1 MIDENAIAAA
11 EDEAED
17 ISPPP
22 TPEGYS
28 EPYQFEYPK
37 LPLLL
42 TGVVLTVVFTIIYGV
57 LLVLLQGTDV
67 LPVVFDTATEGEIT
81 LVLDFSR
88 VAIPMLFAFL
98 TVAVFHELLHGLVF
112 QRYGYDV
119 NYGVYWRFGAVYA
132 AVFHQF
138 HTREH
143 NLRVGIAPLAII
155 TVVCLPL
162 LAVPQPLIATVAFF
176 VLVLNTAG
184 SVGDVYALWRF
195 YRMPQ
200 GTVFYDINIAHM
212 YVFEPERAAEG
223 A

>member
-1 MIDENAIAAA
+1 MTDKDPIASAEAGDEGV
-11 EDEAED
+11 
-17 ISPPP
+17 SPPP

-28 EPYQFEYPK
+28 DPYLFEYPT
-37 LPLLL
+37 LLL
-42 TGVVLTVVFTIIYGV
+42 VVAGMVMTVVFTIIYGII
-57 LLVLLQGTDV
+57 LIQLQGSNV
-67 LPVVFDTATEGEIT
+67 LPVVFETGAEGEIT
-81 LVLDFSR
+81 VMLQFTQ

-138 HTREH
+138 HSREH

-155 TVVCLPL
+155 TVIFLPL
-162 LAVPQPLIATVAFF
+162 LAVPHTIVATVAVF

-184 SVGDVYALWRF
+184 SVGDIYALWRF
-195 YRMPQ
+195 YRMPR
-200 GTVFYDINIAHM
+200 GTVFYDINMDNM
-212 YVFEPERAAEG
+212 YVFEPK
-223 A
+223 

>member
-1 MIDENAIAAA
+1 MTDEDPIASA
-11 EDEAED
+11 EAKAEGV
-17 ISPPP
+17 SPPP

-28 EPYQFEYPK
+28 DPYQLEYPK
-37 LPLLL
+37 LLLIVGGMVM
-42 TGVVLTVVFTIIYGV
+42 TVFFTVVYG
-57 LLVLLQGTDV
+57 LILVQLQGPNV
-67 LPVVFDTATEGEIT
+67 LPVVFETGAEGEIR
-81 LVLDFSR
+81 VLLQFTQI
-88 VAIPMLFAFL
+88 AMPMLFAFL

-138 HTREH
+138 HSREH

-155 TVVCLPL
+155 TVVFLPV
-162 LAVPQPLIATVAFF
+162 LAVPHPVVATVALF

-184 SVGDVYALWRF
+184 SVGDIYALWQF

-200 GTVFYDINIAHM
+200 GTVFYDINIDNM
-212 YVFEPERAAEG
+212 YVFEPK
-223 A
+223 